1 MKDKLK
7 CNSTKINNRILK
19 LNKHKIN
26 SKDNLITK
34 ELIKNKIKKR
44 KEKIKSEIFYV
55 INENMETIKNIL
67 DNESDKNLLLNTSNN
82 SESDNFQNYSGEQ
95 ISIISFYNSNSHK
108 KNNYTKNE
116 KRYFN
121 KSHKK
126 YNIYK
131 KIPSKKIK
139 TQYKKIQ
146 NNIDNKKI
154 GKNKVN
160 LKSFFDKR
168 EYLPKH
174 NHVIT
179 DIKQITQIIDISND
193 SSYNDKLIDEC
204 KSKSGKIN
212 LFNDIFDNEIFDEEK
227 ERENDIDLFFSTRRT
242 LILKNVFNNNNSLK
256 TPQKFSLPQRNNN
269 KTFSH
274 INKLNSNLGHNFSL
288 YDSASTANT
297 FQKNKNE
304 LKIVKANTN
313 FLKNN
318 EIDLRNF
325 FTEINLPIIYA
336 NKFIE
341 NGFDDINI
349 ILSLTKTYEAINN
362 QNLKDIGIMC
372 PGHRA
377 KILVHIEE
385 KAQIFPFYLEKD
397 IIYNNDNKTNINEKN
412 IFDDKLF
419 KFLKEIKCEKYLN
432 NFKING
438 YFNIELL
445 YSLMLTR
452 HPLNKGILKE
462 DLYIEEED
470 IIIKIINKLEKDS
483 KNYANKLKKRNTNNI
498 YDDKISYNSCEIC
511 QII

>member
-1 MKDKLK
+1 
-7 CNSTKINNRILK
+7 
-19 LNKHKIN
+19 
-26 SKDNLITK
+26 
-34 ELIKNKIKKR
+34 
-44 KEKIKSEIFYV
+44 
-55 INENMETIKNIL
+55 METIKNIL

-154 GKNKVN
+154 EKNKVN

-227 ERENDIDLFFSTRRT
+227 EREN
-242 LILKNVFNNNNSLK
+242 KK
-256 TPQKFSLPQRNNN
+256 
-269 KTFSH
+269 
-274 INKLNSNLGHNFSL
+274 
-288 YDSASTANT
+288 
-297 FQKNKNE
+297 E
-304 LKIVKANTN
+304 L
-313 FLKNN
+313 
-318 EIDLRNF
+318 
-325 FTEINLPIIYA
+325 
-336 NKFIE
+336 
-341 NGFDDINI
+341 
-349 ILSLTKTYEAINN
+349 
-362 QNLKDIGIMC
+362 
-372 PGHRA
+372 
-377 KILVHIEE
+377 
-385 KAQIFPFYLEKD
+385 
-397 IIYNNDNKTNINEKN
+397 
-412 IFDDKLF
+412 
-419 KFLKEIKCEKYLN
+419 
-432 NFKING
+432 
-438 YFNIELL
+438 
-445 YSLMLTR
+445 
-452 HPLNKGILKE
+452 
-462 DLYIEEED
+462 
-470 IIIKIINKLEKDS
+470 
-483 KNYANKLKKRNTNNI
+483 
-498 YDDKISYNSCEIC
+498 
-511 QII
+511 